1 MTGIG
6 KIVNS
11 LRKRDGD
18 ISRRSKDLVRQW
30 KQLLPSTTEESA
42 PATTLPAP
50 PPAPPTLSPPAPITH
65 SPPAPITHSPPS
77 YLPRQNDE
85 QVTPST
91 TASDS
96 MQRKRKGK

>member
-42 PATTLPAP
+42 PVTTLPAP
-50 PPAPPTLSPPAPITH
+50 PPAPPTLSPPAPITL
-65 SPPAPITHSPPS
+65 SPPS

>member
-50 PPAPPTLSPPAPITH
+50 PPAPPTLSPPAPITL
-65 SPPAPITHSPPS
+65 SPPS

-85 QVTPST
+85 QVTAST

>member
-65 SPPAPITHSPPS
+65 SPPS